1 MEIKDIQGNILIDA
15 LVTEQA
21 VKVDELMKQYSI
33 TLSWVSVTDE
43 QLPLGAY
50 IEHEGVR
57 YSLLALY
64 NPEQSD
70 EATYTYK
77 PVFEHPIM
85 RWQHIPFFFYTYSEG
100 KVISKELDWSLTDN
114 PANFMKAVCD
124 AILNET
130 GEDWSYEISA
140 DLPASASQSFSN
152 TDIFS
157 ALNAIAGA
165 FETEWWFDY
174 ANKIVYLSKAAYGD
188 AVTLEVG
195 QNIGIP
201 SKNQSKGGYYT
212 RFYAFG
218 STRNIDQ
225 SYAGSNVNSIVNRRL
240 TLNPEKYPNGYID
253 IREGLT
259 ESEILVK
266 TLVFDNIYPR
276 SSLTISDVKV
286 RLMWRLDD
294 NSEKVQIGTDSEGN
308 PVYDQYAIWYFKIPE
323 LSFSKDMLIEGKA
336 LSVHFNSGAL
346 NGREFEL
353 TYHDT
358 AKEVTTSDG
367 TSIQVEV
374 GDYEINFIEEGTYI
388 IPAITGLV
396 PMEGDA
402 VTLFNI
408 VMPEEYKV
416 SAYEELEQEVRKEI
430 AKQGED
436 RNNYTFDSN
445 KVAFFESNPNLA
457 VGRNVLYKNGST
469 TLATRVIRL
478 ETQLDYAFEQKI
490 TIGNEQIKGTT
501 QTLKEEVVNA
511 NQSIDLL
518 AAINENTEA
527 FQQSLQR
534 TQKAVLDSLAK
545 WGDMWVL
552 DPANGAVRTRYNVI
566 ADGTIAM
573 KDLGD
578 GGSGEVAQG
587 NLDNL
592 SNVQISNPS
601 NGDVLTYDEAN
612 DIWVNKVVKSGLD
625 ETELKSY
632 LTTNQY
638 AKLSDIPSLD
648 GYATKQ
654 WVLDKN
660 YALAS
665 DLTALRTDFDNLNT
679 LLNGNVGGI
688 IDTWNEVV
696 SFLDGYSQSDDLAAI
711 LSGMNADIANRVL
724 IEDFEKLE
732 GSVTEIAGYFTNG
745 SANNALKL
753 GGQLPSY
760 YATADALN
768 SVSNR
773 VQKFEDIIDIDK
785 NGDVYIKGTRNFY
798 TEGGTISMFG
808 LSEGDSGEVASVS
821 IKFEGSDDV
830 YSAIGGII
838 TLPAYPSG
846 GVADSVA
853 WSNVTGKPTT
863 LAGYGIT
870 DALSVNGGTITG
882 QVYIVMDRPEI
893 DFYKDSGNS
902 VAIMG
907 YRDGFGA
914 WLYNDKSDSYLNVT
928 DSGIGTFNGN
938 TLLHSGN
945 YSTYALPLSGGIMQG
960 NIDITNHRIKLGY
973 SVIEM
978 GGGMLGAYNPNEPI
992 TLYWYDTTDWRQII
1006 HEGNIGSQSVNYANS
1021 AGNANSVGGYSA
1033 ANLIQGS
1040 VLCSTNITAA
1050 SAGWYKI
1057 ASYAT
1062 TGYEPRGLVDFSIFG
1077 TGGSTTPFTVEIKCD
1092 LSWSLAQTQ
1101 IIVSGY
1107 NPYRLKARLSRDSNN
1122 VYIEVYFTE
1131 AISEGLLL
1139 RVPYAAYTNGRTN
1152 NSWTWSSG
1160 ALSQVSVSEY
1170 TAEAGGASGICVS
1183 NQFVGVLVG
1192 NALTATKLQTARTI
1206 WGQSFDGT
1214 GNVSGVLSDVNQVT
1228 FDANKTYGIFRG
1240 DWYSN
1245 SLTRDDLAF
1254 YAPKSIFSGN
1264 VLIGT
1269 TSGIGHSYG
1278 RLQVYE
1284 SSNEWGSIIYTNNSA
1299 IMSAHI
1305 GGYGML
1311 ITSSNNNNGT
1321 YLLSVRYNDSSLIG
1335 AGLPAL
1341 FVKDNGNVLIGTV
1354 SDTGHKLRVNG
1365 DVVIEGVLG
1374 IQRVDDSN
1382 SWFGIDVQDIQ
1393 VRYRGYDNSDGFVYH
1408 DFFSNDNLVCRIDG
1422 VNNQVIAYGTISTQK
1437 VNLYNKTSIGTSN
1450 GYLSLCSYSNEMCIS
1465 GVDNDALYINYRPS
1479 HNGVAPTS
1487 LVWCAGS
1494 ADSRADFY
1502 IGNLVATGTVA
1513 MGTLSS
1519 SSDARLKDNI
1529 ELLTDDESLAVL
1541 RRLRPSKWNWKSNG
1555 ALSYGFIAQEVESVA
1570 SCMVD
1575 RMNDEELGQK
1585 LYLQYNQLHAFEVG
1599 AIQYIDSEVETL
1611 KHRVNELENELKQYR
1626 ICQ

>member
-1 MEIKDIQGNILIDA
+1 MYFYIGMEIKDIQGNILIDA

-21 VKVDELMKQYSI
+21 VKVDELMKQHSI

-57 YSLLALY
+57 YSLLAPY

-70 EATYTYK
+70 EATYAYK

-114 PANFMKAVCD
+114 PANFMRAVCD

-140 DLPASASQSFSN
+140 DLPASASLSFSN

-157 ALNAIAGA
+157 GLNTIAGV
-165 FETEWWFDY
+165 FKTEWWFDY

-195 QNIGIP
+195 QNIGVP
-201 SKNQSKGGYYT
+201 SKNQSKEGYYT

-218 STRNIDQ
+218 STRNIEQ

-266 TLVFDNIYPR
+266 TLVFDDIYPR

-436 RNNYTFDSN
+436 RNNYTFGSN

-534 TQKAVLDSLAK
+534 TQKAVLDSLVK

-566 ADGTIAM
+566 AEGTIAM

-601 NGDVLTYDEAN
+601 NGDVLTYDEVN

-638 AKLSDIPSLD
+638 AKLSDIPSLE
-648 GYATKQ
+648 GYATEQ
-654 WVLDKN
+654 WVLDKK

-696 SFLDGYSQSDDLAAI
+696 SFLDGYSQSDDLATI
-711 LSGMNADIANRVL
+711 LSGMNSDIANRVL

-760 YATADALN
+760 YATTDALN
-768 SVSNR
+768 GVKNDLISVSNR
-773 VQKFEDIIDIDK
+773 VKTFEDIIGIDS
-785 NGDVYIKGTRNFY
+785 NGDVYIKGSRNFY
-798 TEGGTISMFG
+798 TAGGTISMFG
-808 LSEGDSGEVASVS
+808 LGEGDSGEVASVS

-830 YSAIGGII
+830 YSAVGGII

-846 GVADSVA
+846 GGVADSVDWA
-853 WSNVTGKPTT
+853 NVDNKPTT
-863 LAGYGIT
+863 LGGYGIT
-870 DALSVNGGTITG
+870 DATHYFVGNGYAGSKLAIGNIVQYGDGAEWRLTDSLWSIEYVILHHLNYSNYALPLGGGTISGPLT
-882 QVYIVMDRPEI
+882 INS
-893 DFYKDSGNS
+893 DFYTNNVRFNREGVTQILTAYAGLNYDLS
-902 VAIMG
+902 
-907 YRDGFGA
+907 YYDGST
-914 WLYNDKSDSYLNVT
+914 WERVLTSK
-928 DSGIGTFNGN
+928 
-938 TLLHSGN
+938 N
-945 YSTYALPLSGGIMQG
+945 YSSYALPLSGGTISG
-960 NIDITNHRIKLGY
+960 TITT
-973 SVIEM
+973 VVTP
-978 GGGMLGAYNPNEPI
+978 GM
-992 TLYWYDTTDWRQII
+992 II
-1006 HEGNIGSQSVNYANS
+1006 LRENS
-1021 AGNANSVGGYSA
+1021 ATPYIRFGAVDNGPQYGELGVSSNGNLVYWPLNSSVGGYGNWNTVIHSGILSA
-1033 ANLIQGS
+1033 YLPDWVEKATLSDAINTLEVGTSDPGLGDYYIAQYAYGNDIGNNNYYRRPLSALYNSFVNSLDKRYLSLSGGEMKGVITMPVYYQIQWGDTS
-1040 VLCSTNITAA
+1040 RMIYGDTDT
-1050 SAGWYKI
+1050 
-1057 ASYAT
+1057 
-1062 TGYEPRGLVDFSIFG
+1062 
-1077 TGGSTTPFTVEIKCD
+1077 IKM
-1092 LSWSLAQTQ
+1092 LAP
-1101 IIVSGY
+1101 SG
-1107 NPYRLKARLSRDSNN
+1107 
-1122 VYIEVYFTE
+1122 VYIN
-1131 AISEGLLL
+1131 GWL
-1139 RVPYAAYTNGRTN
+1139 AA
-1152 NSWTWSSG
+1152 
-1160 ALSQVSVSEY
+1160 
-1170 TAEAGGASGICVS
+1170 
-1183 NQFVGVLVG
+1183 
-1192 NALTATKLQTARTI
+1192 
-1206 WGQSFDGT
+1206 
-1214 GNVSGVLSDVNQVT
+1214 
-1228 FDANKTYGIFRG
+1228 TYG
-1240 DWYSN
+1240 N
-1245 SLTRDDLAF
+1245 
-1254 YAPKSIFSGN
+1254 
-1264 VLIGT
+1264 
-1269 TSGIGHSYG
+1269 
-1278 RLQVYE
+1278 
-1284 SSNEWGSIIYTNNSA
+1284 
-1299 IMSAHI
+1299 
-1305 GGYGML
+1305 
-1311 ITSSNNNNGT
+1311 
-1321 YLLSVRYNDSSLIG
+1321 
-1335 AGLPAL
+1335 
-1341 FVKDNGNVLIGTV
+1341 IGTV
-1354 SDTGHKLRVNG
+1354 LTQNNADVFYDYHYISIGGGSGAPSNHQYGVLLTLPYRKLRGNVTPDYAAQIFIPNG
-1365 DVVIEGVLG
+1365 DDTAPYMWFRTSL
-1374 IQRVDDSN
+1374 STSWN
-1382 SWFGIDVQDIQ
+1382 SWRKLVSEETDGKVWHNNVVEITRPDSTYDTMFFTTRTDYNWRIGFG
-1393 VRYRGYDNSDGFVYH
+1393 
-1408 DFFSNDNLVCRIDG
+1408 
-1422 VNNQVIAYGTISTQK
+1422 
-1437 VNLYNKTSIGTSN
+1437 IGTSLNRGIYDTNLGWVLRIYN
-1450 GYLSLCSYSNEMCIS
+1450 GSY
-1465 GVDNDALYINYRPS
+1465 YIQE
-1479 HNGVAPTS
+1479 HTVE
-1487 LVWCAGS
+1487 
-1494 ADSRADFY
+1494 
-1502 IGNLVATGTVA
+1502 GNLVVTGTAA

-1529 ELLTDDESLAVL
+1529 KLLTDNESLSVL

-1599 AIQYIDSEVETL
+1599 AIQHIDSEVETL
-1611 KHRVNELENELKQYR
+1611 KRRVNELENELKQYR

>member
-21 VKVDELMKQYSI
+21 VKVDELMKQHSI

-57 YSLLALY
+57 YSLLAPY

-174 ANKIVYLSKAAYGD
+174 ANKIVYLSKAAYGY

-195 QNIGIP
+195 QNIGVP
-201 SKNQSKGGYYT
+201 SKNQSKEGYYT

-218 STRNIDQ
+218 STRNIEQ

-266 TLVFDNIYPR
+266 TLMFDDIYPR

-396 PMEGDA
+396 PMEGDS

-408 VMPEEYKV
+408 VMPEEYKA

-430 AKQGED
+430 TKQGED

-490 TIGNEQIKGTT
+490 TIGNEQIKGNT

-566 ADGTIAM
+566 AEGTIAM
-573 KDLGD
+573 KDLGG

-601 NGDVLTYDEAN
+601 NGDVLTYDEVN

-648 GYATKQ
+648 GYA
-654 WVLDKN
+654 
-660 YALAS
+660 LAS
-665 DLTALRTDFDNLNT
+665 DLTALRTDFNNLNT
-679 LLNGNVGGI
+679 LLNGNVGGV
-688 IDTWNEVV
+688 IDSWNEVV
-696 SFLDGYSQSDDLAAI
+696 SFLDGYSQSDDLATI
-711 LSGMNADIANRVL
+711 LSGMNSDIANRVL
-724 IEDFEKLE
+724 YTDFEKLE
-732 GSVTEIAGYFTNG
+732 DSVSGIAGYFTNG

-768 SVSNR
+768 LVKKDVTAVSNR
-773 VQKFEDIIDIDK
+773 VKTFEDVIGIDS

-798 TEGGTISMFG
+798 TAGGTISMFG
-808 LSEGDSGEVASVS
+808 LGDGDSGEVASVA

-830 YSAIGGII
+830 YSAVEGII
-838 TLPAYPSG
+838 TLPAYPSGG

-853 WSNVTGKPTT
+853 WSNVTGKPNFSTVATSGQYSDLNGLPTIPTNNNQLTNGAGYITSSALNGYAKLTDIPSSLPASDVYAWAKKAT
-863 LAGYGIT
+863 LAAS
-870 DALSVNGGTITG
+870 DVPDLSGK
-882 QVYIVMDRPEI
+882 Y
-893 DFYKDSGNS
+893 
-902 VAIMG
+902 
-907 YRDGFGA
+907 
-914 WLYNDKSDSYLNVT
+914 
-928 DSGIGTFNGN
+928 
-938 TLLHSGN
+938 
-945 YSTYALPLSGGIMQG
+945 LPLSGGILQADSADLLVINRLSSTNTAYIAFKG
-960 NIDITNHRIKLGY
+960 NNSLRGKLGFNAD
-973 SVIEM
+973 
-978 GGGMLGAYNPNEPI
+978 GLPI
-992 TLYWYDTTDWRQII
+992 VQVPSISSNNLFLI
-1006 HEGNIGSQSVNYANS
+1006 HSGNIGSQSVNYANS
-1021 AGNANSVGGYSA
+1021 AGNADTVGGISSSGLALYSSDLKLDGSMKKHLGYSNTRDGFPINGGA
-1033 ANLIQGS
+1033 LITG
-1040 VLCSTNITAA
+1040 
-1050 SAGWYKI
+1050 
-1057 ASYAT
+1057 T
-1062 TGYEPRGLVDFSIFG
+1062 TGYAMVLHGRNGVFRFNTLENGSL
-1077 TGGSTTPFTVEIKCD
+1077 TGWKFVAFT
-1092 LSWSLAQTQ
+1092 
-1101 IIVSGY
+1101 
-1107 NPYRLKARLSRDSNN
+1107 DSN
-1122 VYIEVYFTE
+1122 V
-1131 AISEGLLL
+1131 
-1139 RVPYAAYTNGRTN
+1139 
-1152 NSWTWSSG
+1152 
-1160 ALSQVSVSEY
+1160 
-1170 TAEAGGASGICVS
+1170 AS
-1183 NQFVGVLVG
+1183 
-1192 NALTATKLQTARTI
+1192 ATKLQTARTI

-1214 GNVSGVLSDVNQVT
+1214 ANVSGILLLGNGVSIQSKDSSGANRDIVYMTAANQLV
-1228 FDANKTYGIFRG
+1228 FGAGAHFAGGDTYIGGNALHLRYG
-1240 DWYSN
+1240 TTPTVG
-1245 SLTRDDLAF
+1245 LTL
-1254 YAPKSIFSGN
+1254 KNSGN

-1269 TSGIGHSYG
+1269 TTDNGAK
-1278 RLQVYE
+1278 LQVNGGITTY
-1284 SSNEWGSIIYTNNSA
+1284 GSINLQSVGEIKNALAISRYDNGTGYYVGSRNAGLGVADGGALIYTY
-1299 IMSAHI
+1299 
-1305 GGYGML
+1305 GYTP
-1311 ITSSNNNNGT
+1311 ISFYT
-1321 YLLSVRYNDSSLIG
+1321 YGSERMRISG
-1335 AGLPAL
+1335 
-1341 FVKDNGNVLIGTV
+1341 
-1354 SDTGHKLRVNG
+1354 NG
-1365 DVVIEGVLG
+1365 DV
-1374 IQRVDDSN
+1374 
-1382 SWFGIDVQDIQ
+1382 
-1393 VRYRGYDNSDGFVYH
+1393 
-1408 DFFSNDNLVCRIDG
+1408 
-1422 VNNQVIAYGTISTQK
+1422 
-1437 VNLYNKTSIGTSN
+1437 SI
-1450 GYLSLCSYSNEMCIS
+1450 Y
-1465 GVDNDALYINYRPS
+1465 
-1479 HNGVAPTS
+1479 
-1487 LVWCAGS
+1487 
-1494 ADSRADFY
+1494 
-1502 IGNLVATGTVA
+1502 GNLVATGTAA

-1519 SSDARLKDNI
+1519 SSDARLKSNI
-1529 ELLTDDESLAVL
+1529 ELLTEDESLAVL
-1541 RRLRPSKWNWKSNG
+1541 RQLRPSKWNWKSNG
-1555 ALSYGFIAQEVESVA
+1555 ALSYGFIAQEVEEIA

-1599 AIQYIDSEVETL
+1599 AIQHMDSEVEQL
-1611 KHRVNELENELKQYR
+1611 KRDLKTANLKIEKLENKLKQY
-1626 ICQ
+1626 ILCQ